1 MRHHYPRGTD
11 MLKQKSVRTLSRGW
25 ALFLFSLAAL
35 VSGLAF
41 DAGTTT
47 ARGADAYDAAVAQP
61 GRSKDD
67 QERDALDHPA
77 EVLRLTGIKSG
88 MKVADI
94 LAADGYY
101 SELLSYL
108 VGPGGHVQLVNNAA
122 FEKWSGGGWAPR
134 LENGRLPNVEHQL
147 AELEHMPLG
156 EKSLDAVLLIKV
168 YHDLYWVQ
176 PDSIWPKVDVKAVLD
191 EIARAVKPGGIL
203 LLVDHS
209 ARPGTGSSDAGS
221 LHRIDEQFARHDFE
235 SRGFRVIATTQA
247 LRHPEDKRDL
257 ISYKEPML
265 GKTDRFVL
273 VFRKQN

>member
-1 MRHHYPRGTD
+1 MLRQNKENALQRARG
-11 MLKQKSVRTLSRGW
+11 LLFF
-25 ALFLFSLAAL
+25 ALIAL
-35 VSGLAF
+35 VSALAF
-41 DAGTTT
+41 DAGTCT

-67 QERDALDHPA
+67 RQRDAMDHPA
-77 EVLRLTGIKSG
+77 EVLRLTGIKPG
-88 MKVADI
+88 MKVADV

-108 VGPGGHVQLVNNAA
+108 VGPSGHVQLINNAA
-122 FEKWSGGGWAPR
+122 FEKWSGGGWAQR
-134 LENGRLPNVEHQL
+134 LQNGRLPNVEHQL

-156 EKSLDAVLLIKV
+156 EKTLDAVLLIKV
-168 YHDLYWVQ
+168 YHDFYWVQ
-176 PDSIWPKVDVKAVLD
+176 PDSIWPKVDVPAVLD

-209 ARPGTGSSDAGS
+209 ARAGSGSSDAGS

-235 SRGFRVIATTQA
+235 SRGFRVIATSDA
-247 LRHPEDKRDL
+247 LRHPDDKRDQ
-257 ISYKEPML
+257 ISYKEPIL

-273 VFRKQN
+273 VFRKNR

>member
-1 MRHHYPRGTD
+1 MLEQYSKSALKRG
-11 MLKQKSVRTLSRGW
+11 RGL
-25 ALFLFSLAAL
+25 LFFTLAAL
-35 VSGLAF
+35 VSGLAL
-41 DAGTTT
+41 DAGTTS

-67 QERDALDHPA
+67 RERDALDHPA
-77 EVLRLTGIKSG
+77 EVLRLTGIKPG

-108 VGPGGHVQLVNNAA
+108 VGPSGHVQLINNAA

-134 LENGRLPNVEHQL
+134 LQNGRLPNVEHQL

-176 PDSIWPKVDVKAVLD
+176 PDSIWPKVEVKAVLD
-191 EIARAVKPGGIL
+191 EIARAIKPGGIL

-209 ARPGTGSSDAGS
+209 ARPGTGRSDAGS

-235 SRGFRVIATTQA
+235 SRGFRMIATTEV

-273 VFRKQN
+273 VFRKNR

>member
-1 MRHHYPRGTD
+1 MFRENSRIAVRRGRQV
-11 MLKQKSVRTLSRGW
+11 LI
-25 ALFLFSLAAL
+25 AAL
-35 VSGLAF
+35 LALCSGFAY
-41 DAGTTT
+41 DAGTS
-47 ARGADAYDAAVAQP
+47 AASGADVYDAAVAQP

-67 QERDALDHPA
+67 RERDALDHPA
-77 EVLRLTGIKSG
+77 QVLRLTGIKSG

-108 VGPGGHVQLVNNAA
+108 VGPSGHVQLINNAA
-122 FEKWSGGGWAPR
+122 FEKWSDGAWAHR
-134 LENGRLPNVEHQL
+134 LQNGRLPNVEHQV

-156 EKSLDAVLLIKV
+156 VGSLDAVLLIKV
-168 YHDLYWVQ
+168 YHDMYWVQ
-176 PDSIWPKVDVKAVLD
+176 PDSIWPKVDVAAVLD

-209 ARPGTGSSDAGS
+209 ARPGTGSADAGS
-221 LHRIDEQFARHDFE
+221 LHRIDERYARHDFE
-235 SRGFRVIATTQA
+235 ARGFRVIATSDV

-257 ISYKEPML
+257 ISYKGPML

-273 VFRKQN
+273 VFRKQK

>member
-1 MRHHYPRGTD
+1 
-11 MLKQKSVRTLSRGW
+11 MLKQDSKSASNRGW
-25 ALFLFSLAAL
+25 ALFLLSLAAL
-35 VSGLAF
+35 VSGLAL
-41 DAGTTT
+41 DAGTTI

-67 QERDALDHPA
+67 RERDALDHPA
-77 EVLRLTGIKSG
+77 EVLRLTGIKPG
-88 MKVADI
+88 MKVADV

-108 VGPGGHVQLVNNAA
+108 VGPSGHVQLINNAA

-134 LENGRLPNVEHQL
+134 LQNGRLPNVEHQL

-168 YHDLYWVQ
+168 YHDFYWVQ
-176 PDSIWPKVDVKAVLD
+176 PDSIWPKVDVPAVLD

-235 SRGFRVIATTQA
+235 SRGFRVIATTQV

-273 VFRKQN
+273 VFRKNR

>member
-1 MRHHYPRGTD
+1 MLRQKPESAICRG
-11 MLKQKSVRTLSRGW
+11 RATLV
-25 ALFLFSLAAL
+25 LAL
-35 VSGLAF
+35 VALIGGLALGG
-41 DAGTTT
+41 ATT

-67 QERDALDHPA
+67 RERDALDHPA
-77 EVLRLTGIKSG
+77 QILRLTGIKPG
-88 MKVADI
+88 MKVADV

-108 VGPGGHVQLVNNAA
+108 VGPRGHVQLINNAA
-122 FEKWSGGGWAPR
+122 FEKWSEGGWAPR
-134 LENGRLPNVEHQL
+134 LQNGRLPNVEHQL

-168 YHDLYWVQ
+168 YHDMYWVQ
-176 PDSIWPKVDVKAVLD
+176 PDSIWPKVDVPAVLD

-235 SRGFRVIATTQA
+235 SRGFRVIATSDV

-257 ISYKEPML
+257 ISYKGPML

-273 VFRKQN
+273 VFRKNR